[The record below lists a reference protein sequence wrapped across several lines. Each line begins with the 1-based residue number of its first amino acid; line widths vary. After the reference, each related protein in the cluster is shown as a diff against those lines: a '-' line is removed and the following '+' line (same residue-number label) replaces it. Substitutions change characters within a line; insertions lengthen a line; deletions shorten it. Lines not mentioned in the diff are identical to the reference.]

1 LGEGEACPGADEALG
16 GAGGGGSRAG
26 LRLRPAERPD
36 ADAVARL
43 VHATAEAMYERFA
56 GDRDSSIRVL
66 RAAFRGRGT
75 GASSEVMTV
84 AELGGEVVGAM
95 AAFPATELD
104 RRARR
109 FIKLLLWRT
118 PPWTWRE
125 TLRLYRLGAEVAPP
139 PPLAAFY
146 VDSLATD
153 PRHRRRGVA
162 RALLAEAERR
172 AQERGLPCVAL
183 ETASDNEVARAL
195 YEASG
200 FEAVDKRLPRAGL
213 PGFVAYVKRV

>member
-1 LGEGEACPGADEALG
+1 LGEGEPRIGA
-16 GAGGGGSRAG
+16 AGGGEGGGGEGGGG
-26 LRLRPAERPD
+26 LRLRPAQPDD

-43 VHATAEAMYERFA
+43 IHATAEAMYERFA

-66 RAAFRGRGT
+66 RAGFRRRGT
-75 GASSEVMTV
+75 GASSDVVTV
-84 AELGGEVVGAM
+84 AEVGGAVAGAM

-109 FIKLLLWRT
+109 FMRVLLSCT

-125 TLRLYRLGAEVAPP
+125 TFRLYRLGAEVAPP
-139 PPLAAFY
+139 PPPASFY

-162 RALLAEAERR
+162 RALLGEAERR
-172 AQERGLPCVAL
+172 AREEGLPCVAL
-183 ETASDNEVARAL
+183 ETAIDNDDARAL
-195 YEASG
+195 YEAVG
-200 FEAVDKRLPRAGL
+200 FEAVDKRLPRDGL